1 MPKEERQIKNRYSG
15 VVADA
20 GCYNSLAELA
30 VAKKANLNEADL
42 SGANLRGAN
51 LNEANL
57 RGADLRGA
65 DLSRANLSG
74 ANLRGANL
82 SGANLS
88 EADLSG
94 ANLSGADL
102 SEAKQRIIRIHASR
116 HEINAIG
123 PNVRVGCI
131 RKPISEWLE
140 CFAAVGKQHEYTSR
154 QIEEY
159 GMHLQHIARLVAIPW
174 KERE

>member
-30 VAKKANLNEADL
+30 VAKKAGLSEANLSGAGLSWADL
-42 SGANLRGAN
+42 SGADLS
-51 LNEANL
+51 EADL

-65 DLSRANLSG
+65 DLSEAD
-74 ANLRGANL
+74 LRGASL
-82 SGANLS
+82 SG
-88 EADLSG
+88 
-94 ANLSGADL
+94 
-102 SEAKQRIIRIHASR
+102 AKQRIIRIHGSR

-123 PNVRVGCI
+123 PDVRVGCI

-174 KERE
+174 KERVE

>member
-1 MPKEERQIKNRYSG
+1 MQERQIKNRYSG

-30 VAKKANLNEADL
+30 VAKKAGLSEANLSGAGLSWADL
-42 SGANLRGAN
+42 SGA
-51 LNEANL
+51 
-57 RGADLRGA
+57 DLSGA
-65 DLSRANLSG
+65 DLSRANLSW
-74 ANLRGANL
+74 ANL
-82 SGANLS
+82 SWAGLIEADLS

-94 ANLSGADL
+94 A
-102 SEAKQRIIRIHASR
+102 KQRIIRIHGSR

-123 PNVRVGCI
+123 PDVRVGCI

-174 KERE
+174 KERVE